1 MKCTFVYQQ
10 AVGGVDASRGPMY
23 WANFTNGNF
32 TAANETAWLDL
43 PTDPN
48 YSVEVSCF
56 FVSYMFLFISN
67 MIPM

>member
-1 MKCTFVYQQ
+1 MKFTFVYQQ

-32 TAANETAWLDL
+32 TASNVTAWLDL

-48 YSVEVSCF
+48 YSVEVSCILF
-56 FVSYMFLFISN
+56 CTCFCFISN
-67 MIPM
+67 MIPI